1 MLCLSYKTFRIIK
14 VTLSELKFVVAVAKE
29 RNFRRAAEK
38 CYVSQPALS
47 LAIKKLEEDLG
58 VLIFERSRS
67 DVSPTPIGEQ
77 IITQAIRS
85 LEEVAKIREIAKQ
98 GNNQLE
104 GAFRLGLI
112 YSVGPYLLPEIIPI
126 LRKNAPDMPLDIEEN
141 LTTQLEAQLKNGII
155 DAAIVALP
163 FEVSGI
169 NTHPLYDEKYVVMVP
184 STHHWAN
191 RVSIQAEELIDE
203 HVLLLNSG
211 HCYSHQVLQAC
222 PELSR
227 KGQVLQ
233 GNSLETI
240 RNMVA
245 SNLGITVLPCSATTE
260 RYLNPLVKI
269 IPFADPIPVRRIAL
283 AWRKSYARDKVI
295 DCLINSIKETKSN
308 CLEMLT

>member
-1 MLCLSYKTFRIIK
+1 M
-14 VTLSELKFVVAVAKE
+14 TLSELRFVVALAKE

-38 CYVSQPALS
+38 CFVSQPALS

-58 VLIFERSRS
+58 VLIFERSRT

-77 IITQAIRS
+77 IIEQAIRAI
-85 LEEVAKIREIAKQ
+85 EEVGHIREIAKQ
-98 GNNQLE
+98 GNNQLG

-126 LRKNAPDMPLDIEEN
+126 LRLSAPDMPLDIEEN
-141 LTTQLEAQLKNGII
+141 LTVQLEVQLKSGVI
-155 DAAIVALP
+155 DAAVVALP
-163 FEVSGI
+163 FDVPGI
-169 NTHPLYDEKYVVMVP
+169 RTMPLYDEKYVVMVP
-184 STHHWAN
+184 IGHHWASRN
-191 RVSIQAEELIDE
+191 SIQAKELVDE

-222 PELSR
+222 PDLSR

-245 SNLGITVLPCSATTE
+245 SNLGITVLPCSAATE
-260 RYLNPLVKI
+260 RYVNPLVKV
-269 IPFADPIPVRRIAL
+269 IPFAAPVPVRRIAL
-283 AWRKSYARDKVI
+283 AWRKSYARELAV
-295 DCLINSIKETKSN
+295 DCIADAIREMKSE
-308 CLEMLT
+308 CLVLVK